1 MDSGYQDGE
10 DATCVVE
17 DGYGSEDHEPRIRPE
32 PVTQYSRSMEYGVAM
47 LECFSARRP
56 VLRISE
62 LADILDVSR
71 ATTHRYGKTL
81 VELGYLEQDN
91 KRRYRLA
98 RSAGGAGIDFIKTLR
113 LETPVAREI
122 LEDLRDTTGHTVSMG
137 VLEGVRV
144 LYTQRLFAHG
154 VGQYEADLGLDI
166 GAYVPAYCTAIGRAL
181 MASLSAPDQ
190 REVISE
196 LKFRRNGR
204 SATAKRL
211 VLAEQLLA
219 IEAASLSVFDEEQ
232 GRGVRSI
239 AAAITQGSRSR
250 PMAISVTVPAKSMS
264 VVAMKTKLGP
274 HVKAAAERI

>member
-1 MDSGYQDGE
+1 MDSGYQNAE
-10 DATCVVE
+10 DTPCIE
-17 DGYGSEDHEPRIRPE
+17 DGYGAEDHEPRIRPE

-47 LECFSARRP
+47 LECFGARRP
-56 VLRISE
+56 MLRISE

-81 VELGYLEQDN
+81 VQLGYLEQEND
-91 KRRYRLA
+91 RRYRLA
-98 RSAGGAGIDFIKTLR
+98 RSAGGPGIEFIKTLR
-113 LETPVAREI
+113 LETPAARTI
-122 LEDLRDTTGHTVSMG
+122 LEDLRDVTGHTVSMG

-154 VGQYEADLGLDI
+154 AGQYEADLGLDV

-181 MASLSAPDQ
+181 MASLSAPGQ

-196 LKFRRNGR
+196 LKFKCSGR
-204 SATAKRL
+204 SATTKRL

-219 IEAASLSVFDEEQ
+219 IEAAGISVFDEEQ

-239 AAAITQGSRSR
+239 AAAIAQEGRSR

-264 VVAMKTKLGP
+264 VVAMKSKLGP
-274 HVKAAAERI
+274 QVKAAAERI

>member
-1 MDSGYQDGE
+1 MDSGYQNTE
-10 DATCVVE
+10 DAPCVVE
-17 DGYGSEDHEPRIRPE
+17 DGYGPEDREPRIRPE

-56 VLRISE
+56 VSRISE

-81 VELGYLEQDN
+81 VELGYLEQDQN
-91 KRRYRLA
+91 RRYRLA
-98 RSAGGAGIDFIKTLR
+98 RSAGGPGIEFIRTLR
-113 LETPVAREI
+113 LETPDARAI
-122 LEDLRDTTGHTVSMG
+122 LEDLRGATGHTVSMG

-154 VGQYEADLGLDI
+154 AGQYEADLGHDV

-204 SATAKRL
+204 SATTKRL
-211 VLAEQLLA
+211 LLAEQLQA
-219 IEAASLSVFDEEQ
+219 IEAAGISVFDEEQ

-239 AAAITQGSRSR
+239 AAAIAQEGRSR

>member
-1 MDSGYQDGE
+1 MDSDYQNTLGG
-10 DATCVVE
+10 TCVD
-17 DGYGSEDHEPRIRPE
+17 DGYGADDHEPRIRPE

-81 VELGYLEQDN
+81 IELGYLEQGKD
-91 KRRYRLA
+91 RRYRLA
-98 RSAGGAGIDFIKTLR
+98 RSAGGPGIEFIKTLR
-113 LETPVAREI
+113 LETPAARTI
-122 LEDLRDTTGHTVSMG
+122 LEDLRDATGHTVSMG

-144 LYTQRLFAHG
+144 LYTERLFAHG
-154 VGQYEADLGLDI
+154 PGQYEADLGLDV

-181 MASLSAPDQ
+181 MADLGAPDQ
-190 REVISE
+190 REVIAE

-204 SATAKRL
+204 SATTKRL
-211 VLAEQLLA
+211 VLAEQLQVVD
-219 IEAASLSVFDEEQ
+219 AAGISVFDEER

-239 AAAITQGSRSR
+239 AAAITHKDRSR

-274 HVKAAAERI
+274 HVRAAAGLI

>member
-1 MDSGYQDGE
+1 MDSGYQNE
-10 DATCVVE
+10 ENAPCVE
-17 DGYGSEDHEPRIRPE
+17 DGYGAEDHEPRIRPE

-62 LADILDVSR
+62 LADILEVSR

-81 VELGYLEQDN
+81 VELGYLEQD
-91 KRRYRLA
+91 KDRRYRLA
-98 RSAGGAGIDFIKTLR
+98 RSSGGPGIEFIKTLR
-113 LETPVAREI
+113 LETPAAMTI
-122 LEDLRDTTGHTVSMG
+122 LEDLRDVTGHTVSMG

-144 LYTQRLFAHG
+144 LYAQRLFAHG
-154 VGQYEADLGLDI
+154 AGQYEADLGLDV

-190 REVISE
+190 REVIAE

-204 SATAKRL
+204 SAITKRL
-211 VLAEQLLA
+211 VLAEDLLA
-219 IEAASLSVFDEEQ
+219 IDAAGISVFDQEQ
-232 GRGVRSI
+232 GYGVRSI
-239 AAAITQGSRSR
+239 AAAITHEGRSR

-264 VVAMKTKLGP
+264 VVAMRTKLGP
-274 HVKAAAERI
+274 RVRAAADLI

>member
-1 MDSGYQDGE
+1 MEDSP
-10 DATCVVE
+10 CVVE
-17 DGYGSEDHEPRIRPE
+17 DGYGPDDYEPRIRPE

-81 VELGYLEQDN
+81 VQLGYLEQDKN
-91 KRRYRLA
+91 RRYRLA
-98 RSAGGAGIDFIKTLR
+98 RSSGGPGIEFIKTLR
-113 LETPVAREI
+113 LETPAARAI
-122 LEDLRDTTGHTVSMG
+122 LEDLRDATGHTVSMG

-154 VGQYEADLGLDI
+154 TGQYEADFGLDV

-196 LKFRRNGR
+196 LRFKRNGR
-204 SATAKRL
+204 SATTKRL
-211 VLAEQLLA
+211 VLAEQLQA
-219 IEAASLSVFDEEQ
+219 IEAAGISVFDEEQ
-232 GRGVRSI
+232 GRGVRSVAATI
-239 AAAITQGSRSR
+239 AQEGRSR
-250 PMAISVTVPAKSMS
+250 PMAISVTVQAKSMS
-264 VVAMKTKLGP
+264 VVAMKSKLGP

>member
-1 MDSGYQDGE
+1 MNSGYPNTE
-10 DATCVVE
+10 DAPCIIE
-17 DGYGSEDHEPRIRPE
+17 DGYGPEDDEPRIRPE

-56 VLRISE
+56 ALRISE

-81 VELGYLEQDN
+81 VELGYLEQD
-91 KRRYRLA
+91 KDRRYRLA
-98 RSAGGAGIDFIKTLR
+98 RSAGGAGIEFIKTLR
-113 LETPVAREI
+113 LETPAAGPV
-122 LEDLRDTTGHTVSMG
+122 LEELRDRTGYTVSMG

-154 VGQYEADLGLDI
+154 IGQYEVDLGLDV

-204 SATAKRL
+204 SATTKRL
-211 VLAEQLLA
+211 VLGEQLRA
-219 IEAASLSVFDEEQ
+219 IEAAGISIFDEEQ
-232 GRGVRSI
+232 GHGVRSI
-239 AAAITQGSRSR
+239 AAAISQEGRSR

-274 HVKAAAERI
+274 QVRAAAGRI